1 MAGTR
6 EKLVKAVLRVD
17 CRSGTGKDSAQN
29 TQGQA
34 GGRRDIS
41 RDAFDQLHQNE
52 AGIQGQ
58 GRRQD
63 ADAGRE
69 DEDIKNGIITVQY
82 NPASIQYSAGISE
95 HTDVK
100 SDIEEGRTVQ
110 ITTITSESTIDMSFT
125 LVFHQKTPKD
135 SSVREQMELVMDMVC
150 NSPTKWVDFSWA
162 DIHMEGKLVSFS
174 GAYDMFDR
182 AGNPLSGH
190 MDLTIEASTKAE
202 STSRILGRLEDR
214 RRANE
219 RNRTRKHV
227 VHKGR
232 R

>member
-1 MAGTR
+1 MVAGTR

-125 LVFHQKTPKD
+125 LEFHQKTPKD

-214 RRANE
+214 RRDK
-219 RNRTRKHV
+219 RK
-227 VHKGR
+227 KQDEEACGT
-232 R
+232 

>member
-1 MAGTR
+1 MVAGTG

-34 GGRRDIS
+34 DGRRDIF

-52 AGIQGQ
+52 AGTRGQ
-58 GRRQD
+58 GGKQ
-63 ADAGRE
+63 DAGRA

-174 GAYDMFDR
+174 GAYDMFDH
-182 AGNPLSGH
+182 AGNPISGH

-202 STSRILGRLEDR
+202 STSRILGRLADR
-214 RRANE
+214 RRDK
-219 RNRTRKHV
+219 RK
-227 VHKGR
+227 KQDEEACGT
-232 R
+232 

>member
-1 MAGTR
+1 MVAGTR

-150 NSPTKWVDFSWA
+150 NSPTKWVDFRGQTFTWRESSCRFRVRM
-162 DIHMEGKLVSFS
+162 IC
-174 GAYDMFDR
+174 
-182 AGNPLSGH
+182 
-190 MDLTIEASTKAE
+190 LTVQAIP
-202 STSRILGRLEDR
+202 
-214 RRANE
+214 
-219 RNRTRKHV
+219 
-227 VHKGR
+227 
-232 R
+232 

>member
-1 MAGTR
+1 MVAGTG

-17 CRSGTGKDSAQN
+17 CRNGTGKDGVQD

-34 GGRRDIS
+34 DGRRDIF

-52 AGIQGQ
+52 AGTRGQ
-58 GRRQD
+58 GGKQ
-63 ADAGRE
+63 DAGRA
-69 DEDIKNGIITVQY
+69 DEEIKNGIITVQY

-174 GAYDMFDR
+174 GAYDMFDH
-182 AGNPLSGH
+182 AGNPISGH

-202 STSRILGRLEDR
+202 STSRILGRLADR
-214 RRANE
+214 RRDK
-219 RNRTRKHV
+219 RK
-227 VHKGR
+227 KQDEEACGT
-232 R
+232 